1 MCRQGKRIPVNGITH
16 KDVTAEVGVEIGL
29 MVNINVE
36 CFGDVVNKQDAEI
49 QVKDKITDIFHID
62 GKDKVLNNVCIYA
75 IQ

>member
-1 MCRQGKRIPVNGITH
+1 MLSVL
-16 KDVTAEVGVEIGL
+16 E
-29 MVNINVE
+29 M
-36 CFGDVVNKQDAEI
+36 FVNKQDAEI